1 MARHLVP
8 GRSMRCPSFDD
19 LLSWTWAKYDMSRS
33 GFDGGVSCTWA
44 KHEFIVVLMA
54 YHLVHRQTIKCPVV
68 VLMAD
73 HLVHG
78 RNMRCPIVVLMAYHL
93 VHGRN
98 IRYRHR
104 SLDWMVCIS
113 FMGKTW
119 NAPSVILM
127 IWHLVK
133 AEIRDIL
140 HLVWMF
146 SACLPDCRLVCL
158 INLSKRAAATKTDCR

>member
-1 MARHLVP
+1 MTRHLVP

-19 LLSWTWAKYDMSRS
+19 LLSCTWAKYDMSRS
-33 GFDGGVSCTWA
+33 GFDGGVSCTRA

-54 YHLVHRQTIKCPVV
+54 YHVVHRQTIKCPVV

-73 HLVHG
+73 
-78 RNMRCPIVVLMAYHL
+78 HL

-119 NAPSVILM
+119 NVPSVILM

-146 SACLPDCRLVCL
+146 SACLSAG
-158 INLSKRAAATKTDCR
+158 LSHKPFQAGGCH